1 MILTQPFLADS
12 AQSML
17 KLGFVSS
24 LLLIQIFA
32 QGLLFIYK
40 GLIEWL
46 NSAWFG
52 TNVLNKHDKYK
63 SSTHQN
69 IQMHKPLCKWLW
81 SKTLTIACFGPRLV
95 LAYLCDP
102 NPHGNLCCTAKPP
115 MSEMWKY
122 AASKNISSGPNS
134 APSQP
139 GQVLSWSSA
148 GPGQSALVTTVGHH
162 WHHWALALNTCVGQH
177 LARSVSTRMPTVV

>member
-1 MILTQPFLADS
+1 
-12 AQSML
+12 ML
-17 KLGFVSS
+17 KLGFATS
-24 LLLIQIFA
+24 LLLIQRFA
-32 QGLLFIYK
+32 QGHLFIYK

-69 IQMHKPLCKWLW
+69 IQMHKLICTWLW

-95 LAYLCDP
+95 QAYLCNP
-102 NPHGNLCCTAKPP
+102 NPHGNVWCTTKPP

-139 GQVLSWSSA
+139 GQVLSWSWTIGSCDHCWA
-148 GPGQSALVTTVGHH
+148 PLAPLGTCA
-162 WHHWALALNTCVGQH
+162 WHLYWATFGAICKYTYANCCFIV
-177 LARSVSTRMPTVV
+177 AMEIR